1 LKFSFI
7 ESHRSEF
14 RVEKMCKVLGVSRSG
29 FYKWV
34 QADPSRQ
41 ELLKTQVMERISFH
55 FQDTKGRYG
64 SPKITHL
71 LHKEGFRT
79 TVRTVSSYMQEMGLR
94 SCVSRKFRIQTTD
107 SNHENPV
114 APNHLNQQFTV
125 LRPNQ
130 VWVAD
135 ITYIACR
142 EGRLYLASILDLCTR
157 EIVGYRLGDRMTTD
171 LVLGALED
179 AYAKKKPPK
188 GLMHH
193 SDRGTQYASEDYRK
207 KLESYHMRASMSRRG
222 NCYDNACIESFH
234 SLIKKEL
241 IYCTRF
247 QTKEQ
252 AHQEIFEYIEL
263 FYNRKRIHSSLGYLS
278 PAQFSKQFE
287 TSLSKFFS

>member
-1 LKFSFI
+1 MLMKGFEPPSNAL
-7 ESHRSEF
+7 RMR
-14 RVEKMCKVLGVSRSG
+14 RVSV
-29 FYKWV
+29 FYYYKWV
-34 QADPSRQ
+34 QAEPSPQ
-41 ELLKTQVMERISFH
+41 ELLKAQVMERISFH

-64 SPKITHL
+64 SPKITYL
-71 LHKEGFRT
+71 LHQEGFRT
-79 TVRTVSSYMQEMGLR
+79 TERTVSSYMQEMGLR
-94 SCVSRKFRIQTTD
+94 SCVARRFRIQTTD

-193 SDRGTQYASEDYRK
+193 SDRARSTHPKITARK
-207 KLESYHMRASMSRRG
+207 S
-222 NCYDNACIESFH
+222 
-234 SLIKKEL
+234 
-241 IYCTRF
+241 
-247 QTKEQ
+247 
-252 AHQEIFEYIEL
+252 
-263 FYNRKRIHSSLGYLS
+263 NRTTCR
-278 PAQFSKQFE
+278 PA
-287 TSLSKFFS
+287 